1 MREEIVGVA
10 YGVIAF
16 FANRCGEETA
26 AASHKCAVVEFLRVA
41 KIGNFMETCGESDYV
56 AFGEAVVL
64 VVEEDLQ
71 QNTRGSF
78 FRNQFGGRFAVGDTL
93 NAASCR
99 LVGQ

>member
-41 KIGNFMETCGESDYV
+41 EIGNGVELCG
-56 AFGEAVVL
+56 
-64 VVEEDLQ
+64 
-71 QNTRGSF
+71 
-78 FRNQFGGRFAVGDTL
+78 
-93 NAASCR
+93 
-99 LVGQ
+99 